1 MRPVVSQVADAH
13 KSNRFASRMVWKR
26 AETAAGEETR
36 AMPLANSCL
45 CEAAVSLHA
54 RHRLVLRI
62 WTRDRRTRYEHV
74 NNDSLQFWNGRGHET
89 PPCLGITRH
98 TSWRSITT
106 CNHHCSREL
115 NVHRRYGCD
124 RIFISSRHTRRIR
137 ATRLWPFNGLHVSIP
152 VFHETCA
159 TGPLVIRCLSGSPAV
174 CYEPLG
180 FDCAQVEAPILQIVA
195 A

>member
-1 MRPVVSQVADAH
+1 MGSGGYIAEDMRPVVSQVADAH

-115 NVHRRYGCD
+115 TVHRRYGCD
-124 RIFISSRHTRRIR
+124 RIIHLVPSYTQYPGYAAMALQWAPRVQSS
-137 ATRLWPFNGLHVSIP
+137 FS
-152 VFHETCA
+152 
-159 TGPLVIRCLSGSPAV
+159 
-174 CYEPLG
+174 
-180 FDCAQVEAPILQIVA
+180 
-195 A
+195 